1 MAKISATEWQEL
13 SPLLDEFLEAQ
24 GETRA
29 QRLAQ
34 IRRADAALAV
44 KLETLL
50 DQRTAVERDAF
61 LEGAAFSVAQGPSL
75 AGQTIGAYTLSE
87 QIGHGGMGSVWRAD
101 RSDGRYQATVAV
113 KFLNLALLGRGGVER
128 FAREGNMLARLSHP
142 NIARCLTPAY
152 G

>member
-13 SPLLDEFLEAQ
+13 SPLLDELLEAQ

-61 LEGAAFSVAQGPSL
+61 LEGAAF
-75 AGQTIGAYTLSE
+75 
-87 QIGHGGMGSVWRAD
+87 
-101 RSDGRYQATVAV
+101 
-113 KFLNLALLGRGGVER
+113 
-128 FAREGNMLARLSHP
+128 
-142 NIARCLTPAY
+142 
-152 G
+152 